1 MFLKTITFAGAFAL
15 LGSSAIADCGISG
28 GNVSILSNDFPAI
41 QAVTAEAAKCAGN
54 GVTIETS
61 AFLKAAVSARLPI
74 PPETPTHVR
83 INKSKPE
90 TGIFQSPNNGIVTN
104 EAIIPNMVKYSATK

>member
-54 GVTIETS
+54 GVKVEANLTKDHKDIMV
-61 AFLKAAVSARLPI
+61 AANCKPIAVFVSNSFKLYFSN
-74 PPETPTHVR
+74 
-83 INKSKPE
+83 INE
-90 TGIFQSPNNGIVTN
+90 
-104 EAIIPNMVKYSATK
+104 

>member
-54 GVTIETS
+54 GV
-61 AFLKAAVSARLPI
+61 K
-74 PPETPTHVR
+74 
-83 INKSKPE
+83 
-90 TGIFQSPNNGIVTN
+90 
-104 EAIIPNMVKYSATK
+104 VKQI

>member
-41 QAVTAEAAKCAGN
+41 QAVTA
-54 GVTIETS
+54 VT
-61 AFLKAAVSARLPI
+61 A
-74 PPETPTHVR
+74 
-83 INKSKPE
+83 
-90 TGIFQSPNNGIVTN
+90 
-104 EAIIPNMVKYSATK
+104 